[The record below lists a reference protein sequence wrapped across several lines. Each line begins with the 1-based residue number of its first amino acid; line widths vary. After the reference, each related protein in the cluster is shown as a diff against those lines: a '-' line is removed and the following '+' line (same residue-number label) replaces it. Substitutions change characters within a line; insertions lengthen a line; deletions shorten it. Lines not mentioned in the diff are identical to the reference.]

1 MRTVTLIRADIH
13 IVMKAAV
20 LPIIKTQVGI
30 SFAFFGVA
38 LVVAYIVG

>member
-1 MRTVTLIRADIH
+1 MRTVSLIRADIH
-13 IVMKAAV
+13 IAMKARV
-20 LPIIKTQVGI
+20 LPMMKTQAGI